1 MTLASLFMG
10 VMVICLLLIG
20 GFIIRSYCKPLQKL
34 FLPASV
40 VGGILG
46 LILGDQ
52 VLLLSRNPSRIL
64 TAF

>member
-1 MTLASLFMG
+1 MTLASLFMD

-46 LILGDQ
+46 LILGGSGAGPYYHPGK
-52 VLLLSRNPSRIL
+52 LPG
-64 TAF
+64 F